1 MNRFEVARPSTLAQA
16 KDLVQEK
23 AWSSYQAGGI
33 DLIDHLKERLESAM
47 LERFSFPVKLTLRS
61 AADIEAMIA
70 RATIPREYT
79 RRLPR

>member
-33 DLIDHLKERLESAM
+33 DLIDHLKAVSYTH
-47 LERFSFPVKLTLRS
+47 LTLPTS
-61 AADIEAMIA
+61 D
-70 RATIPREYT
+70 
-79 RRLPR
+79 LV